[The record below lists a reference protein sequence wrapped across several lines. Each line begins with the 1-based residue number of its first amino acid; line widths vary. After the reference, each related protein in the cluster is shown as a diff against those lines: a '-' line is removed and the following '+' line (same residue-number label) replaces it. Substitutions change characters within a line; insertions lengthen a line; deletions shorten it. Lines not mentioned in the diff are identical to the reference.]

1 MRECQPGCTHFFDSW
16 HIASSIGKPMI
27 KLAKEKGCEKIG
39 DWVKGVRNHLYWCV
53 TSTKQGFQE
62 MIAAKWQSFMQHV
75 ANKHDD
81 HPTPMFKK
89 CAHEEIGSR
98 RWIKIGREQVYLYLH
113 TPVTKTEFSISQNSI
128 ASHWT
133 LFPVHSSRLSPPQT
147 YALLVFLLWLHLEH
161 SYIALIKGFTDWWQQ
176 KGFRSYLIKEYVFF

>member
-1 MRECQPGCTHFFDSW
+1 MELEGAKRSFSYLKSVGLSISVFISDRHRGIAKWIRECQPGCEHFFDIW
-16 HIASSIGKPMI
+16 HIARSIGKAMI

-62 MIAAKWQSFMQHV
+62 LIAGKWQSFMQHV
-75 ANKHDD
+75 SNKHDD

-98 RWIKIGREQVYLYLH
+98 RWIKIGREQGY
-113 TPVTKTEFSISQNSI
+113 FC
-128 ASHWT
+128 
-133 LFPVHSSRLSPPQT
+133 
-147 YALLVFLLWLHLEH
+147 
-161 SYIALIKGFTDWWQQ
+161 
-176 KGFRSYLIKEYVFF
+176 